1 MVEVSQLSEEIRRRC
16 EKVAIILSDVDGVL
30 TDGYLILDNHGH
42 EAQRFHIRDGLGIR
56 LWQQAGFPF
65 GILSHRS
72 SQSLRIRAAELGIQF
87 IRQSVES
94 KLTAARE
101 ILAQCR
107 LGLDELCYIG
117 DDLLDLPL
125 LRRVG
130 LAVAVADAVPEVRAV
145 AHIVTE
151 APGGAGAVREIIEVI
166 LKTKDRWEPLVAS
179 LDR

>member
-1 MVEVSQLSEEIRRRC
+1 MVKVSQLSDEVRRRC

-30 TDGYLILDNHGH
+30 TDGFLIVDNQGH

-72 SQSLRIRAAELGIQF
+72 SQSLRIRAAELGIQLV
-87 IRQSVES
+87 RQSVEN
-94 KLTAARE
+94 KLIAAEE
-101 ILAQCR
+101 ILMQWR
-107 LGLDELCYIG
+107 LSLDQLCYIG

-125 LRRVG
+125 LRRAG
-130 LAVAVADAVPEVRAV
+130 LAVAVADAVPEVQAV
-145 AHIVTE
+145 AHIVTDS
-151 APGGAGAVREIIEVI
+151 PGGYGAVREVVELV
-166 LKTKDRWEPLVAS
+166 LKAKDRWEALVAS